1 MLLRKIIA
9 PVVVG
14 GALLGGLA
22 STGTAFAAAS
32 TTAPTTAASAP
43 ASAPATT
50 TPHSGSPLRSWLKAH
65 RHAIRKAGLAVS
77 AKAIGVTPTDLR
89 TELKSGKSI
98 AQVAAEHNVTAQTV
112 VNDLVTAADAKIA
125 QAVTNKKITSDRA
138 TKIEAALPAYLTK
151 VVNHVF

>member
-14 GALLGGLA
+14 GALLGGVA
-22 STGTAFAAAS
+22 STATAYAA
-32 TTAPTTAASAP
+32 APTTAVTT
-43 ASAPATT
+43 PATT
-50 TPHSGSPLRSWLKAH
+50 THSGNHPLRSWLKAH
-65 RHAIRKAGLAVS
+65 RHAMRKAGLAVS

-98 AQVAAEHNVTAQTV
+98 AQVAGEHNVTAQTV
-112 VNDLVTAADAKIA
+112 VNDLVSAADAKIA
-125 QAVTNKKITSDRA
+125 QAVTDNKITSARA

>member
-22 STGTAFAAAS
+22 STGTAFAAAP
-32 TTAPTTAASAP
+32 TTAPTTTATT
-43 ASAPATT
+43 PATT
-50 TPHSGSPLRSWLKAH
+50 APHSGSPLRSWLKAH
-65 RHAIRKAGLAVS
+65 RRAMRKGVLAVS

-138 TKIEAALPAYLTK
+138 TTIEAALPAYLTK